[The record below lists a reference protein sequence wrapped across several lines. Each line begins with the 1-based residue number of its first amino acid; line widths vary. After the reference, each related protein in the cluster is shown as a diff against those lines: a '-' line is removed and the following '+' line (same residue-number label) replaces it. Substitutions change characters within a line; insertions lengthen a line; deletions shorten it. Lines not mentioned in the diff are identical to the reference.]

1 MCAEYG
7 DMSSSQ
13 YKKGQKEIIDQ
24 AEEDTKVQL
33 RQWTFLDDWNRH
45 ISFYFAL
52 FDLLVSPWKPL
63 LCLLK
68 ESHCFVPFI

>member
-7 DMSSSQ
+7 DVSSSQ

-33 RQWTFLDDWNRH
+33 RQ
-45 ISFYFAL
+45 
-52 FDLLVSPWKPL
+52 
-63 LCLLK
+63 
-68 ESHCFVPFI
+68 